1 MSLIRPLLEY
11 ADVVMDNCAHYET
24 NELEKLQ
31 NEAARIAVTGAS
43 KLVSIE
49 NLLRETCWENLSS
62 RRKKH

>member
-31 NEAARIAVTGAS
+31 NEAARIVVTGAS
-43 KLVSIE
+43 KLV
-49 NLLRETCWENLSS
+49 
-62 RRKKH
+62 